1 MQRKTSLITAY
12 ILDGKKSGTKIGW
25 DEINN
30 WSPDKGTLW
39 VHLNY
44 TATKAQTWLK
54 KSSGLD
60 RFSVR
65 AMLTT
70 ETRPRSIINPNG
82 LLVILRGVNLNP
94 GQDPEDMIS
103 VRIWLD
109 ENRIIT
115 AGRQA
120 LLSIKDVE
128 DTINNTHGPNTNSEL
143 LVMLNDRLNDRI
155 GDVIDTLDS
164 SVDDLEQAV
173 LTDESYALRP
183 KIADLRREAI
193 LIRRYLAPQRDAVNR
208 LQMEDNKWLT
218 IDDRIHLREANDRVI
233 RYIEDLDSARE
244 RAAVSQ
250 EELSSKLSEQIDSR
264 MYLLSLIAAV
274 FLPLSFI
281 TGLLGINVEGIP
293 GAKYHSAFMVVCF
306 ILIVIFFGLY
316 LTFKRKKWI

>member
-1 MQRKTSLITAY
+1 MQRNTSLITAY
-12 ILDGKKSGTKIGW
+12 ILDGEKGGTKIGW

-39 VHLNY
+39 IHLNY
-44 TATKAQTWLK
+44 TTIKAQNWLK

-60 RFSVR
+60 KFSVK
-65 AMLTT
+65 AMIAP

-82 LLVILRGVNLNP
+82 LLVFLRGVNLNP

-109 ENRIIT
+109 DYRIIT
-115 AGRQA
+115 ASRKK
-120 LLSIKDVE
+120 LLSISDIEEAIE
-128 DTINNTHGPNTNSEL
+128 DKRGPNTNSEL
-143 LVMLNDRLNDRI
+143 LIMLNEYLINRI
-155 GDVIDTLDS
+155 GDVVDTLDN
-164 SVDDLEQAV
+164 SVDELEQAV

-183 KIADLRREAI
+183 KIAELRREAI
-193 LIRRYLAPQRDAVNR
+193 LIRRYLAPQREAVYR
-208 LQMEDNKWLT
+208 LQMENTKWLT
-218 IDDRIHLREANDRVI
+218 TENRLHLREVNDRI
-233 RYIEDLDSARE
+233 IHYIEDLDSARE

-264 MYLLSLIAAV
+264 MYLLSLIAAI

-293 GAKYHSAFMVVCF
+293 GAKYHSAFAVVCF
-306 ILIVIFFGLY
+306 ILIVIFFILY